1 MAEPSM
7 PTNMIHW
14 MNDRQWGWHHL
25 EWHTVRQWDLLG
37 ASGQQWATDQGWSRA
52 SRQEGEVGNGLEFLV
67 MHRAMIE
74 LLKRDFPSQVN
85 LLQGWSQVPLNP
97 EDPNDL
103 MPANGQSRPFRGTM
117 ITAVNSLHS
126 TSFLA
131 SLANDDAVGLYIE
144 TSRRPGGF
152 SADNTTGIHNYIH
165 GRFSLQGDPINM
177 GDPEVNLG
185 NARFWRLH
193 GWIDARWSAFR
204 AAKGLPVED
213 STLRSLID
221 AEKLHLDSHHTAH
234 HGMLTAAVSR
244 RRASVSAP
252 RTDVPLSIKR
262 PFEETLQK
270 RFASIMED
278 DALPTT
284 VEELQEMVH
293 LAIELEWFTLPP
305 YLTAL
310 WSIKDRDAHPVV
322 RNILLGVA
330 MEEMLHM
337 SLCCNLLVAL
347 GGKPK
352 LMDSGT
358 FPSYPDFPPGILLS
372 TPVALQKLSLDAI
385 KLFMEIEK
393 PSHPPIVI
401 RSAALAMRKK
411 AATIGDFYAR
421 LLAGI
426 RNVNPPFNA
435 AGQVT
440 TDFMPELT
448 PIDSIAAAEKAIGLI
463 VEQGEGTT
471 ASASA
476 GALSDDLAHYY
487 RYQQILDGMEYT
499 RQADGTYVK
508 DPTKPIVFP
517 GVDEIHDIAIV
528 PAGGYPGVEKG
539 KKFDRNY
546 TNMIAKLQASWDS
559 GDSSLLEQS
568 FGQMHSLN
576 GLASALMS
584 TPISGGSG
592 NYGPAFGYL
601 PPPAPLPDPVP
612 AGTTASETASAA
624 IMPHGMRRGPQIAPL
639 TTDNNKSSSTS
650 IDGLCCVVST
660 GGLGESGATAILHH
674 QVFAGGED
682 KVMVLKTVNSSLC
695 PNQGVIASL
704 IVDGVP
710 VATKTMSEIGSSI
723 QVSAASGSNIVAIA
737 QNGGVFLSNQCD
749 KARVPD
755 HCTPS
760 FNINFNLVND
770 KRRASLHPALVR
782 ISSRLKE

>member
-1 MAEPSM
+1 MAEPRM
-7 PTNMIHW
+7 PQNMIDW

-25 EWHTVRQWDLLG
+25 EWHTVRQWDLIG
-37 ASGQQWATDQGWSRA
+37 TAAQQWATAQGWSRA
-52 SRQEGEVGNGLEFLV
+52 SRQEGEIGNGLEFLV

-85 LLQGWSQVPLNP
+85 LLKGWSQVPTDPN
-97 EDPNDL
+97 DPNDL
-103 MPANGQSRPFRGTM
+103 MPANGQPRPFRGAM
-117 ITAVNSLHS
+117 IDAVNSLNDA
-126 TSFLA
+126 TFLA
-131 SLANDDAVGLYIE
+131 SLANDDAFGLYVE

-152 SADNTTGIHNYIH
+152 ASDITTGIHNYLH
-165 GRFSLQGDPINM
+165 GRFSLPGDPINM

-193 GWIDARWSAFR
+193 GWIDARWTAFR
-204 AAKGLPVED
+204 VAKGLPAED

-221 AEKLHLDSHHTAH
+221 AEKLHLDSHHSLH
-234 HGMLTAAVSR
+234 HGMRTTALAR
-244 RRASVSAP
+244 RRSTVP
-252 RTDVPLSIKR
+252 TTRTDVPLSIKR
-262 PFEETLQK
+262 PFDETLQK
-270 RFASIMED
+270 RFASIMEED
-278 DALPTT
+278 VLPTT
-284 VEELQEMVH
+284 VEELREMVQ

-310 WSIKDRDAHPVV
+310 WSIKDRDEHPVV
-322 RNILLGVA
+322 RNILLSVA

-352 LMDSGT
+352 LLDPT
-358 FPSYPDFPPGILLS
+358 KFPSYPDFPPGIQLS

-401 RSAALAMRKK
+401 RSAALAKRPK
-411 AATIGDFYAR
+411 AATIGDFYNR

-426 RNVNPPFNA
+426 RNVNPTFNA

-448 PIDSIAAAEKAIGLI
+448 LIDSIAAAEKAIGLI

-499 RQADGTYVK
+499 RQPDGTYKK
-508 DPTKPIVFP
+508 DPSKPIVFP
-517 GVDEIHDIAIV
+517 SADEIYDIAIV
-528 PAGGYPGVEKG
+528 PAGGYPGVDKAQ
-539 KKFDRNY
+539 KFDRNY
-546 TNMIAKLQASWDS
+546 SNMIAKLQESWDS
-559 GDSSLLEQS
+559 GDSELLEQS

-584 TPISGGSG
+584 TPIPGGSG

-601 PPPAPLPDPVP
+601 QPPNPVSGPGPAAMALQAMRGIGPENAPLALDENQP
-612 AGTTASETASAA
+612 SK
-624 IMPHGMRRGPQIAPL
+624 
-639 TTDNNKSSSTS
+639 KSL
-650 IDGLCCVVST
+650 DGLCTVVGT
-660 GGLGESGATAILHH
+660 AGIGESGSTFLILHAIPPESS
-674 QVFAGGED
+674 Q
-682 KVMVLKTVNSSLC
+682 KVIVLKNVSSSLC
-695 PNQGVIASL
+695 SNQEVIASL

-710 VATKTMSEIGSSI
+710 VETKTLSALGSSI
-723 QVSAASGSNIVAIA
+723 QVTAKSGSRIAAIA
-737 QNGGVFLSNQCD
+737 HMVPLFNGSACIRLGE
-749 KARVPD
+749 ARLELME
-755 HCTPS
+755 CE
-760 FNINFNLVND
+760 LELL
-770 KRRASLHPALVR
+770 RRENSP
-782 ISSRLKE
+782 K